1 MARLEECRRHFL
13 DLKLVLNLNMS
24 HLSVKSSLNENTDG
38 SAIITIELC
47 PVAYK
52 TFKHLAND
60 PCFWVENA
68 VQTRVSIE
76 AERIVTRETNKHLE
90 NGTMP
95 INVTKASLILDAEL
109 PE

>member
-1 MARLEECRRHFL
+1 M
-13 DLKLVLNLNMS
+13 LNLNMS
-24 HLSVKSSLNENTDG
+24 HLSVKSSLIENTDG

-90 NGTMP
+90 KGTMP
-95 INVTKASLILDAEL
+95 TNATKASLILDAEL